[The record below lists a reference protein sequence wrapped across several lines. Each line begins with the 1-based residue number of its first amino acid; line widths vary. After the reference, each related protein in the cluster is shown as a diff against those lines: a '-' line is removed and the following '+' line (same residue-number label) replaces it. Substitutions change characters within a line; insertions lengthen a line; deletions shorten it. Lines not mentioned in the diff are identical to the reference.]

1 MKKQGKV
8 MMIISLAATLLPVI
22 LKVKE
27 IRDDYRK
34 QGSKQQ

>member
-8 MMIISLAATLLPVI
+8 MMIISLVATLLPVL

-27 IRDDYRK
+27 IRDNYRK
-34 QGSKQQ
+34 QDS

>member
-8 MMIISLAATLLPVI
+8 MMIVSLVVTLLPVL

-27 IRDDYRK
+27 IQDDYRK
-34 QGSKQQ
+34 Q

>member
-8 MMIISLAATLLPVI
+8 MMIISLVAALLPVL

-34 QGSKQQ
+34 QDS